1 MLGTTMWA
9 TVLQPVDNHELCTG
23 ARTTQ
28 LEDVLNSPQGCG
40 DHLYMSFGVHGAH
53 PQSTALITVIKSLN
67 KHPQITM
74 NNIGQGAR

>member
-9 TVLQPVDNHELCTG
+9 TAQHPVDNRQLCTD

-28 LEDVLNSPQGCG
+28 LQDVLAASQGCG
-40 DHLYMSFGVHGAH
+40 FNSYMSFGVQEVH
-53 PQSTALITVIKSLN
+53 PQSTPLITVIKSLY